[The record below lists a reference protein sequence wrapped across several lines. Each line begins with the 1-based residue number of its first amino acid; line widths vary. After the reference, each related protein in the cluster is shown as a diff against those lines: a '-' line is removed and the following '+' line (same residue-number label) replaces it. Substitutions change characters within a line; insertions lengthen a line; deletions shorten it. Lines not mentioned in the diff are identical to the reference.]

1 MPVEDAWPWGPCYR
15 RHWELVSEQHDLVW
29 GLSLQVS
36 EGHPAS
42 TSFKYTA
49 IGIFSSVVSLK
60 GKKKKKKSCD
70 APAPLKN
77 PAATE
82 KEVLPL

>member
-1 MPVEDAWPWGPCYR
+1 MPAEDARPWGPCYR
-15 RHWELVSEQHDLVW
+15 GHWELVPEQHDLVW
-29 GLSLQVS
+29 GLSLQVP

-60 GKKKKKKSCD
+60 GKKKKKKSRD